1 MSRTES
7 VGGTCGDGGGQYLG
21 VDEAATYLC
30 VSPRW
35 MYRESGRHGVPRYYF
50 GGRLRF
56 KVTDLDNWAQQQKV
70 L

>member
-1 MSRTES
+1 MRRTEL
-7 VGGTCGDGGGQYLG
+7 VGDRYLG

-56 KVTDLDNWAQQQKV
+56 RVADLDSWAQQQKV
-70 L
+70 V